1 MSSLGGSI
9 VPEVKIIDSK
19 SCLQNSDLFTINKN
33 PVTKYNKMSFTISQ
47 SDWSMIKQVDVIDLY
62 KVDLYKVEF
71 LSTTKI
77 CWNA

>member
-33 PVTKYNKMSFTISQ
+33 PVTKYNKKSFTISQ
-47 SDWSMIKQVDVIDLY
+47 SDLSMINQVDVINLY
-62 KVDLYKVEF
+62 
-71 LSTTKI
+71 TKLFYTEYNLI
-77 CWNA
+77 YAKHNS